1 MNKSGVTKLLI
12 DDYYIGMPIPLFLV
26 PILAGLI
33 AQGMK
38 PWLNK
43 RLYVSMGKGNRKL
56 PRYGG
61 MPSAHSAFAFSLAT
75 TIGVVDGFLSSN
87 FTIAVAFL
95 IFILDDALRMR
106 MFLGHYGRALK
117 ILTKRLPKE
126 QRQGLPYI
134 EARLGHTPK
143 EVVAGAIL
151 GIFVTLVIVWLIGIS

>member
-1 MNKSGVTKLLI
+1 MTL
-12 DDYYIGMPIPLFLV
+12 PLFLV
-26 PILAGLI
+26 PILTGLI

-43 RLYVSMGKGNRKL
+43 RLYATMGKGNRKL

-75 TIGVVDGFLSSN
+75 TVGVVDGFLSSN
-87 FTIAVAFL
+87 FAIAAAFL

-117 ILTKRLPKE
+117 ILTKRLPQE

-143 EVVAGAIL
+143 EVAAGAIL
-151 GIFVTLVIVWLIGIS
+151 GIIITLIIIWLMGSSLFY